1 MDNKNTHLSSVGN
14 QKEKTGLKA
23 YSRRNLVRSRNP
35 PPLAVV
41 MSSWLCLLDLESKE
55 LLVKQSILQRKFA
68 MAKPHI
74 GRKAAA
80 YGGG

>member
-1 MDNKNTHLSSVGN
+1 M
-14 QKEKTGLKA
+14 
-23 YSRRNLVRSRNP
+23 RNYLAIEVNAMLGEQRKDLVRSRNP

-41 MSSWLCLLDLESKE
+41 MSSWLCLLDLESKK
-55 LLVKQSILQRKFA
+55 LLVRQSVFQEKFA